1 MTFFE
6 YLFNSTKI
14 TIVLVSFIH
23 IFQYIMID
31 KKGVIYMK
39 FIETGIRL
47 QQEAMTKEMA
57 NKAFEYSCK
66 CCCNRGLNI
75 SCEKWQIKMVHD
87 ITISIFDDF
96 SHKENPL
103 S

>member
-1 MTFFE
+1 
-6 YLFNSTKI
+6 
-14 TIVLVSFIH
+14 
-23 IFQYIMID
+23 
-31 KKGVIYMK
+31 MK
-39 FIETGIRL
+39 FIERGIRL

-75 SCEKWQIKMVHD
+75 TCDKCQIKMVHD

-96 SHKENPL
+96 SQKENPL

>member
-1 MTFFE
+1 
-6 YLFNSTKI
+6 
-14 TIVLVSFIH
+14 
-23 IFQYIMID
+23 
-31 KKGVIYMK
+31 MK

-66 CCCNRGLNI
+66 CCCNRVLNI
-75 SCEKWQIKMVHD
+75 TCDKYQIKMVHD

-96 SHKENPL
+96 SQKENPL

>member
-1 MTFFE
+1 MSIEMELWTAT
-6 YLFNSTKI
+6 YLSK
-14 TIVLVSFIH
+14 
-23 IFQYIMID
+23 
-31 KKGVIYMK
+31 VILNK
-39 FIETGIRL
+39 SV
-47 QQEAMTKEMA
+47 TKEMA

-75 SCEKWQIKMVHD
+75 TCDKCQIKMVHD

-96 SHKENPL
+96 SQKENPL